1 MKALLVFGI
10 LVVGIAGA
18 QAQTAG
24 DWVLAKWKNG
34 AYWFP
39 GIIQSVQGDKLV
51 ITYDDGDK
59 ETLYVNSVRPYD
71 WKIGSAVE
79 CNFRNGGKW
88 YPGRIRALNGASVS
102 IAYDDGDKENTTTG
116 RCRST

>member
-1 MKALLVFGI
+1 MRIVWATAFMAMGLVS
-10 LVVGIAGA
+10 A

-59 ETLYVNSVRPYD
+59 ETLYANMVRPYN
-71 WKIGSAVE
+71 WKVGSKVE
-79 CNFRNGGKW
+79 CNFKNAGAW
-88 YPGRIRALNGASVS
+88 YPGKITALNGASVS
-102 IAYDDGDKENTTTG
+102 IAYDDGDKENTKTG